1 MLSVHT
7 GIGSTSD
14 AKLEVIVIFSKDDR
28 NGFDQFCLNSSKAR
42 LFGKAAKVG
51 AVVAKV
57 DPVTTKPVDRQ
68 VNGFSHF

>member
-1 MLSVHT
+1 MLSVNP
-7 GIGSTSD
+7 GIGSTSN

-28 NGFDQFCLNSSKAR
+28 NCLYKFCLNSSKAR
-42 LFGKAAKVG
+42 LLGKAAKIC

-57 DPVTTKPVDRQ
+57 DSVTTKPVDRQ